1 MLTTANK
8 AIEPFKVS
16 FEGDQTLLTT
26 LTAVQIDLQNA
37 LSRNVDPFDAF
48 GIAVKA
54 AESFTT
60 NVLYGQ
66 SFYVRNMEYY
76 ILLLYKFNLH
86 LYVKEE
92 IYLLHIYILG
102 I

>member
-1 MLTTANK
+1 MLITANK

-16 FEGDQTLLTT
+16 SEGDQTLLTT

-37 LSRNVDPFDAF
+37 LSKNVDPIDAF

-60 NVLYGQ
+60 NVLYRR
-66 SFYVRNMEYY
+66 SFYVRKKSNTTFYY
-76 ILLLYKFNLH
+76 CINLI
-86 LYVKEE
+86 YVDMSK
-92 IYLLHIYILG
+92 
-102 I
+102 